1 MSVKLKIK
9 DNVDLKKLEKFGF
22 KQKYNEDTGK
32 AEKYIKDNKGTT
44 ITIYNE
50 VKEILIDICFFPP
63 EASQEDFIEFGTLLY
78 DLIKADLVEKVEEE

>member
-1 MSVKLKIK
+1 MEDINKDIK
-9 DNVDLKKLEKFGF
+9 ELEKFGF

-32 AEKYIKDNKGTT
+32 AEKYIKDNKGIT

-50 VKEILIDICFFPP
+50 VKEILININFLPP

-78 DLIKADLVEKVEEE
+78 DLIKAGLVVKE

>member
-1 MSVKLKIK
+1 MLKIK
-9 DNVDLKKLEKFGF
+9 DNIDLKELEKFGF

-32 AEKYIKDNKGTT
+32 AEKYIKDNKGIT

-50 VKEILIDICFFPP
+50 VKEILIDIYFLPP

-78 DLIKADLVEKVEEE
+78 DLIQAGLVEKVKEE